1 MVSFKVYNYANIPSL
16 VCISNKNVED
26 ISRIAVLLLSGDEIV
41 CVCFKDG
48 TELSYDSADL
58 TGDGRNMGY
67 YDGEYSLGGNAI
79 PKWLNWEPHNERTHS
94 YSRQSDFAMG
104 EDNV

>member
-26 ISRIAVLLLSGDEIV
+26 ISCISVLLLSGDEVV

-48 TELSYDSADL
+48 TELSYDSGDL
-58 TGDGRNMGY
+58 TGVIRVMSY
-67 YDGEYSLGGNAI
+67 YDGEYSLSGDAI
-79 PKWLNWEPHNERTHS
+79 QKWLNWKPYNERTRS